1 MLTSIILSNIESAV
15 FALVKLI
22 GCIINGVDGRNFY
35 QHHLLYN
42 LKRKRIFKF

>member
-22 GCIINGVDGRNFY
+22 GYIINGVNGRNFY

-42 LKRKRIFKF
+42 LKKKENF